1 MKRVSLFL
9 ILFFVSRTIL
19 LGQIDSS
26 TVMSPEVFL
35 HLVKTN
41 HPMVRKANIKVE
53 IADRKFSAEIGN
65 FDPVI
70 SSDLSQKYF
79 EQSEYYKLFG
89 AEMKIPAWFGIEV
102 YSGFDLNAG
111 DYLNPERSLPENGLL
126 YAGVSIPVGRDL
138 FIDYRMF
145 EFKKADLY
153 VEASTFERQLLL
165 NELLLDASMAYWN
178 WYKAYNAMQ
187 IYEAAFQTA
196 SERYLAVKNS
206 ALAGDRPF
214 IDTVEAGIHMQ
225 NRYLGFIN
233 SKTDFENKGKLVST
247 FLWADGFIP
256 LEMSDQIF
264 PVHFESTTLNEPAF
278 LSIKEK
284 DSLLTHHPKMLMIQN
299 KMDYLTLE
307 KKYRQEQ
314 LKPQLDLKY
323 NFIAEPINGTGA
335 STVSWNNYTWGFEF
349 SSPLFYQQQRNELKE
364 TKLKMEDI
372 LMTESM
378 LQTELALNQ
387 FTAKN
392 NWQNS
397 ADQVVVWQTVAQH
410 YTDLFQAEFQLFSMG
425 ESSLFMVNSR
435 EMDMINS
442 KLKLIEYTAQNQI
455 SEIYHYYSL
464 AILHQQL

>member
-1 MKRVSLFL
+1 MKRSSLVL
-9 ILFFVSRTIL
+9 IVFFVGLSTVFS
-19 LGQIDSS
+19 QKDSS
-26 TVMSPEVFL
+26 VIMTPETFL
-35 HLVKTN
+35 HLVKDN
-41 HPMVRKANIKVE
+41 HPMVRKADIKVE
-53 IADRKFSAEIGN
+53 IAEKQLASEKGN
-65 FDPVI
+65 FDPVL
-70 SSDLSQKYF
+70 SSNLSQKYF

-89 AEMKIPAWFGIEV
+89 AQMKVPAWFGIEV
-102 YSGFDLNAG
+102 YSGFDFNTG
-111 DYLNPERSLPENGLL
+111 DYLNPERTLPQNGLM

-153 VEASTFERQLLL
+153 AEASTYEKQLLL
-165 NELLLDASMAYWN
+165 NELLLDASVAYWN
-178 WYKAYNAMQ
+178 WYKAYNAML
-187 IYEAAFQTA
+187 IYDAAYQTA
-196 SERYLAVKNS
+196 SARYMAVKNA
-206 ALAGDRPF
+206 ALAGDRPY

-247 FLWADGFIP
+247 FLWTDGFIP
-256 LEMSDQIF
+256 LEMSNQIF
-264 PVHFESTTLNEPAF
+264 PVHYESTPLNEPVF

-284 DSLLTHHPKMLMIQN
+284 DSLLMHHPKMLMVQN

-323 NFIAEPINGTGA
+323 NFITEPVSGSTA
-335 STVSWNNYTWGFEF
+335 SSLSLNNYVWGFEF

-364 TKLKMEDI
+364 TKLKMEDVM
-372 LMTESM
+372 MTES
-378 LQTELALNQ
+378 LLHTELAMKQ
-387 FTAKN
+387 FTAGN

-397 ADQVVVWQTVAQH
+397 ADQVTVWKNVTAH
-410 YTDLFQAEFQLFSMG
+410 YTTLFQAESQLFTMG

-442 KLKLIEYTAQNQI
+442 KLKLIEYAAQNQI
-455 SEIYHYYSL
+455 SEIYHAYSL

>member
-1 MKRVSLFL
+1 MKRSSL
-9 ILFFVSRTIL
+9 ILIFFTCQFVL
-19 LGQIDSS
+19 FGQTDSS
-26 TVMSPEVFL
+26 VVMTPETFL
-35 HLVKTN
+35 QLVKTN

-53 IADRKFSAEIGN
+53 IAEKQFAAEKGN
-65 FDPVI
+65 FDPVL
-70 SSDLSQKYF
+70 SSSLSQKYF
-79 EQSEYYKLFG
+79 EQSEYYQLFG
-89 AEMKIPAWFGIEV
+89 AQMKIPAWFGIEV
-102 YSGFDLNAG
+102 YSGYDFNAG
-111 DYLNPERSLPENGLL
+111 DYLNPERTLPQNGLM

-153 VEASTFERQLLL
+153 AQASSYEKQMLL
-165 NELLLDASMAYWN
+165 NELLLDASVAYWN
-178 WYKAYNAMQ
+178 WYNAYNAML
-187 IYEAAFQTA
+187 IYESAFNTA
-196 SERYLAVKNS
+196 SARYMAVKNS

-247 FLWADGFIP
+247 FLWTDGFIP

-264 PVHFESTTLNEPAF
+264 PVHFETTPLNEPAF

-284 DSLLTHHPKMLMIQN
+284 DSLLMHHPKMLMVQN

-323 NFIAEPINGTGA
+323 NFITEPVNGA
-335 STVSWNNYTWGFEF
+335 SANSVSWNNYTWGFEF

-364 TKLKMEDI
+364 TKLKMEDMM
-372 LMTESM
+372 MTESM
-378 LQTELALNQ
+378 LHTELALNQ
-387 FTAKN
+387 FTAGN
-392 NWQNS
+392 NCKNS
-397 ADQVVVWQTVAQH
+397 ADQVTVWQNVTAN
-410 YTDLFQAEFQLFSMG
+410 YTALFQAETQLFSIG

-464 AILHQQL
+464 AILH